1 MPLVPVAEPR
11 FSCQTVLPIRFR
23 VLAAFA
29 AVSFLQGASFSVF
42 ALNPDLSILLLPSLT
57 RNLEGWTLNCNNIA
71 QAGFIFIAIYLLRE
85 RPSPAPT
92 GLRTIAVIGSLT
104 QFVQSFCWY
113 VATLVPSAEVQVWL
127 VLFGSSAG
135 GVCTGCVQGACSRIS
150 AVWFPP
156 DERSGATGN
165 VYSAY
170 FAGQLLFT
178 AISLFFCADFDVL
191 YTLHVQLGLSVL
203 NCIIILAW
211 FPDRPVSDES
221 PLKIYRDTLISRA
234 TRDATRGASTRGTHT
249 RDGTRSTGGGLLD
262 RLLDRSTQP
271 ADPGDAS
278 EGARA
283 GARSRSV
290 AKSSWLSSLR
300 NVGLS
305 SVLLIISVSWS
316 TGVYQAYGQVL
327 PLAFANEGGATYL
340 PCNYSAYARFSNA
353 QGDRFALASTA
364 TYAIGGSFGGM
375 VADRFFERR
384 LKRLVLLCYLA
395 LTINFGL
402 IIMSMPPPPFFV
414 TNTGGVSFG
423 PGGEPLAIVLVATSG
438 LFSSMATVPALELLA
453 EAATLS
459 EGASNNLVMLGTQIF
474 GIMLTY
480 LSNVIATPGLG
491 ILICIFIICCSVI
504 VSPITERY
512 ARFEAIHAVVAEEVA
527 MATILEQTAL

>member
-11 FSCQTVLPIRFR
+11 FSCRTVLPIRFR

-104 QFVQSFCWY
+104 QLVQSFCWY
-113 VATLVPSAEVQVWL
+113 VATLAPSAEVQVWL

-262 RLLDRSTQP
+262 RLVGRGTRDTAEPLLHDGLTEGRRSTGGGLLDRLTDTLRSDRRDLDPHDPPPSQLDRSTQP
-271 ADPGDAS
+271 AAPGDAS

-316 TGVYQAYGQVL
+316 TGV
-327 PLAFANEGGATYL
+327 
-340 PCNYSAYARFSNA
+340 
-353 QGDRFALASTA
+353 
-364 TYAIGGSFGGM
+364 
-375 VADRFFERR
+375 
-384 LKRLVLLCYLA
+384 
-395 LTINFGL
+395 
-402 IIMSMPPPPFFV
+402 
-414 TNTGGVSFG
+414 
-423 PGGEPLAIVLVATSG
+423 
-438 LFSSMATVPALELLA
+438 
-453 EAATLS
+453 
-459 EGASNNLVMLGTQIF
+459 
-474 GIMLTY
+474 
-480 LSNVIATPGLG
+480 
-491 ILICIFIICCSVI
+491 
-504 VSPITERY
+504 
-512 ARFEAIHAVVAEEVA
+512 
-527 MATILEQTAL
+527 